1 MAYDKV
7 VDSAALDGALTGIA
21 NAIRGKTGSTEKLT
35 LDGMAAAITGIQT
48 GSGSGDSSGAKG
60 VYVAQ
65 VTPAENVGTI
75 TVEHNLGTTDI
86 ALAALWVESFGEVV
100 PNISGGL
107 FKCWAKTNIHN
118 RRGGVGFQALSTYDV
133 TNARASDMA
142 MPNSEVYWDEAK
154 DENNFTFVRPG
165 SASAQYIG
173 GVTYTVVIVAANA
186 EV

>member
-1 MAYDKV
+1 MSKYIINGE
-7 VDSAALDGALTGIA
+7 SLERIA
-21 NAIRGKTGSTEKLT
+21 DTIRSKTGGTEKLT
-35 LDGMAAAITGIQT
+35 LDGMAAAIAGIQT
-48 GSGSGDSSGAKG
+48 GSGSGDSSGVKG

-86 ALAALWVESFGEVV
+86 ALAALWAESLGEVV

-107 FKCWAKTNIHN
+107 FKCWAKTDIPN
-118 RRGGVGFQALSTYDV
+118 RRGAYGFQALSSYDV
-133 TNARASDMA
+133 TNARAADIA
-142 MPNSEVYWDEAK
+142 MPNSEVYWDAPK
-154 DENNFTFVRPG
+154 YENEFTFYRPG
-165 SASAQYIG
+165 AASAQYIG